1 MSSPMTVFAV
11 LGLLSREIVAVC
23 NPTIPIGI
31 VLTSFDAGGTERQ
44 MTELIRRLDRNRFD
58 LRVACFRREGQW
70 LSRVEA
76 AGVPIDAFPLGSLT
90 SLRAL
95 RQLYA
100 FSRWC
105 RRHRLQVLQ
114 TCDIYANIFALAGAA
129 LARVPVRI
137 GSRRGIAS
145 PTGRRSLLTLQ
156 SHAYRAA
163 DRVVANS
170 VAAGDA
176 LVAEGIPREKVVV
189 IPNGIDL
196 APFDAPRT
204 SGPGPVVTTVAN
216 LRPGKGHDVL
226 LRAAAHVLRR
236 RPDVRFQFV
245 GDGPLRAQLEQEAD
259 DLAISAAVTFLG
271 HRSDIA
277 AILRGTT
284 IFAFPSLMEA
294 FPNGVMEAMAAE
306 LPVIASAVGGIPELV
321 EHEHNGLL
329 VPPGDDAALAAAL
342 LSLLSDPVRAHGLA
356 AAGRQTVEQRYSFE
370 RMVRDFEALYLGTL
384 ALRMSNGFPIPSRVQ
399 G

>member
-1 MSSPMTVFAV
+1 VTP
-11 LGLLSREIVAVC
+11 R
-23 NPTIPIGI
+23 NPGIPIGI

-44 MTELIRRLDRNRFD
+44 MTELIRRIDRNCFD
-58 LRVACFRREGQW
+58 LRVACFRREGPW

-90 SLRAL
+90 SWRTG
-95 RQLYA
+95 RQLHA
-100 FSRWC
+100 FSGWC
-105 RRHRLQVLQ
+105 RRHRLKVLQ
-114 TCDIYANIFALAGAA
+114 TCDIYGNIFALTGAA

-137 GSRRGIAS
+137 GSRRGIVS

-156 SHAYRAA
+156 RHAYRAA
-163 DRVVANS
+163 HRVVANS

-176 LVAEGIPREKVVV
+176 LVGEGIPREKVVV

-196 APFDAPRT
+196 EPFAVPRT
-204 SGPGPVVTTVAN
+204 PGPASPQRTLGLWGGPGPVVTTVAN

-226 LRAAAHVLRR
+226 LRAAAHVLRQ

-245 GDGPLRAQLEQEAD
+245 GDGPLRAQLEQEAE
-259 DLAISAAVTFLG
+259 DLAIAAAVTFLG
-271 HRSDIA
+271 HRSDVA
-277 AILRGTT
+277 AILRGTA

-321 EHEHNGLL
+321 EHEHNGVL
-329 VPPGDDAALAAAL
+329 VPPGDDVALAAAL
-342 LSLLSDPVRAHGLA
+342 LALLTDDTRARRLA
-356 AAGRQTVEQRYSFE
+356 SAGRATIEQRYSFD
-370 RMVRDFEALYLGTL
+370 RMVRDFEALYLDTL
-384 ALRMSNGFPIPSRVQ
+384 ALRMSNAFPIPSRVQ

>member
-1 MSSPMTVFAV
+1 
-11 LGLLSREIVAVC
+11 
-23 NPTIPIGI
+23 
-31 VLTSFDAGGTERQ
+31 
-44 MTELIRRLDRNRFD
+44 MTELIRRIDRTRFD
-58 LRVACFRREGQW
+58 VHVACFRREGQW
-70 LSRVEA
+70 LPRVEA
-76 AGVPIDAFPLGSLT
+76 AGVPIDAFPLGSFT
-90 SLRAL
+90 SFRTA
-95 RQLYA
+95 RQLHA

-114 TCDIYANIFALAGAA
+114 TCDIYGNIFALTGAA

-137 GSRRGIAS
+137 GSRRGIVS

-156 SHAYRAA
+156 RHAYRAA
-163 DRVVANS
+163 YRVVANS

-196 APFDAPRT
+196 EPFDVPRT

-216 LRPGKGHDVL
+216 LRAGKGHDVL
-226 LRAAAHVLRR
+226 LRAAVHVLRR

-245 GDGPLRAQLEQEAD
+245 GDGPLRAQLEQEAE

-271 HRSDIA
+271 HRSDVA

-306 LPVIASAVGGIPELV
+306 VPVVASAVGGIPELV
-321 EHEHNGLL
+321 EHEHSGLL
-329 VPPGDDAALAAAL
+329 VPPGDDVSLAAAL
-342 LSLLSDPVRAHGLA
+342 LALLTDDARARRLA
-356 AAGRQTVEQRYSFE
+356 RAGRETIEERYSFD
-370 RMVRDFEALYLGTL
+370 RMVRDFEGLYLDTL
-384 ALRMSNGFPIPSRVQ
+384 ALRMSNAFPIPSRVQ